1 LSYSCCASSKS
12 DYDFAL
18 VCSIYFGVGGTM
30 IAVRCKVCDTGTLIQ
45 QKKHRMSG
53 PVVAI
58 GYVLLIPSVLGILF
72 SMLMFFTTA
81 SMSHAAN
88 DAGSGIAGGIAI
100 FLGLA
105 FFVGG
110 LLGWLLVMKK
120 KVLECS
126 TCGAV
131 INAS

>member
-1 LSYSCCASSKS
+1 
-12 DYDFAL
+12 
-18 VCSIYFGVGGTM
+18 M
-30 IAVRCKVCDTGTLIQ
+30 IAVRCKVCDAGTLTQ

-58 GYVLLIPSVLGILF
+58 GYILLIPSVLGILF
-72 SMLMFFTTA
+72 SVFMFFTTA

-88 DAGSGIAGGIAI
+88 GAGSGIAGGIAI
-100 FLGLA
+100 FLGLV

-120 KVLECS
+120 QVLECN

-131 INAS
+131 VNAS